1 MREISWSDMTIP
13 VSSVAIRGCFG
24 SLVLALA
31 VNREAVAG
39 MPSITL
45 TDVARL
51 RFEAISFFVALFL
64 GSTWCV
70 RAIWNGLRGDFP
82 RLPRLSFARASGL
95 VAIWGLLFLLVLTM
109 ISGARELMTP
119 GAWKK
124 QGLTFK
130 LADAPKVEPASPPDT
145 EPARRATMERL
156 RGSLW
161 RYAELHEGRLPA
173 GRVESGFADQ
183 EWLIPD
189 PAPIHYVY
197 VPGLRV
203 DSGKFAVAYEPG
215 IFGPDRLVL
224 LADGSIAKMSL
235 EAIQKAKPPGGSP

>member
-1 MREISWSDMTIP
+1 MREISWLGMTIP
-13 VSSVAIRGCFG
+13 VSSVAIRSCFG
-24 SLVLALA
+24 SLVLALSL
-31 VNREAVAG
+31 NREAVAG
-39 MPSITL
+39 MPSVTL

-70 RAIWNGLRGDFP
+70 RGIWNGLRGDFP

-130 LADAPKVEPASPPDT
+130 LADDPKAEPALPPDT
-145 EPARRATMERL
+145 EPTRRAALERL

-161 RYAELHEGRLPA
+161 RFAEAHEGRLPI
-173 GRVESGFADQ
+173 GRAESGFAEQ
-183 EWLIPD
+183 EWLVPD

-197 VPGLRV
+197 VPGLRI

-215 IFGPDRLVL
+215 LFGPDRLVL
-224 LADGSIAKMSL
+224 LADGSIAQMTL
-235 EAIQKAKPPGGSP
+235 EAIQQAKPPGGPP